1 MKTPAS
7 LLRKKWDAIVVGGG
21 HNGLVAAAY
30 LAKAGKSV
38 CVLEKRHLVGGAA
51 VTEEIVPGFKFSRAS
66 YVFSLFRPQIIRDLD
81 LQRHGLEV
89 FVRDPSSFTPTQDGR
104 SLIFGSDMRQIQASI
119 AQFSAADAKAYPE
132 YSKMLEDMVDFF
144 LPMLDEPPPDLHTAF
159 DPSVSLSRRVEAAKA
174 IARLG
179 YRCGKLGRDLTTF
192 AEFMAAPATKILDK
206 WFESDVLKATLAT
219 DAIIGAKVSPSTPGS
234 AYILFHHVMGE
245 VNGIKGAW
253 GHVKGGMGGVSQ
265 SIANAALEAGTEI
278 HVNTPVKSIYV
289 GDGKVRG
296 VCLRNGDV
304 IESDCVM
311 SNASPF
317 TTMLE
322 LVDEVHLPQEVV
334 THFKRNWNCESTS
347 TKVGMAFC
355 FLFECTGIQLRS
367 VFATQINVALDRLPN
382 FTCFP
387 NTGDGNTPMPNH
399 YGTIHFED
407 SLEQIEDAFLDSQR
421 GICSKRPIIEMNIP
435 TSLDPTIAPPGK
447 HVALLFVQYTPYE
460 PKDGKW
466 SEPGKKS
473 NFANQVFSIIEQYAP
488 GFTKSII
495 DYEILTPPD
504 LEQIFSLPKG
514 NIFHGAMGFDQLFWM
529 RPMAGYSSY
538 RSPIDG
544 LYLCSAGTHPGG
556 GVMGA
561 CGRNAAMVCLKDQ
574 GNT

>member
-1 MKTPAS
+1 MPVCI
-7 LLRKKWDAIVVGGG
+7 LRDAIVVGGG

-30 LAKAGKSV
+30 LAKAGKNV

-51 VTEEIVPGFKFSRAS
+51 VTEEIFPGFKFSRAS
-66 YVFSLFRPQIIRDLD
+66 YVFSLFRPQIIRDLE

-89 FVRDPSSFTPTQDGR
+89 IVRDPCSFTPTRDGR
-104 SLIFGSDMRQIQASI
+104 SLIFGSDMQQTQASI

-132 YSKMLEDMVDFF
+132 YSKMLE
-144 LPMLDEPPPDLHTAF
+144 
-159 DPSVSLSRRVEAAKA
+159 
-174 IARLG
+174 
-179 YRCGKLGRDLTTF
+179 
-192 AEFMAAPATKILDK
+192 
-206 WFESDVLKATLAT
+206 
-219 DAIIGAKVSPSTPGS
+219 VSPSTPGS

-265 SIANAALEAGTEI
+265 SIAKAATEAGAEI
-278 HVNTPVKSIYV
+278 HANTPVKSINV
-289 GDGKVRG
+289 SVGKVRG
-296 VCLRNGDV
+296 VCLENGDT
-304 IESDCVM
+304 IESNCVM
-311 SNASPF
+311 SNASPV

-322 LVDEVHLPQEVV
+322 LVDKIHLPQDVV
-334 THFKRNWNCESTS
+334 THFKRNWNCESAS
-347 TKVGMAFC
+347 TK
-355 FLFECTGIQLRS
+355 
-367 VFATQINVALDRLPN
+367 INVALDRLPN
-382 FTCFP
+382 FSCFP

-407 SLEQIEDAFLDSQR
+407 SLGQIEDAFLDSQR
-421 GICSKRPIIEMNIP
+421 GFSSKRPIIEMNIP
-435 TSLDPTIAPPGK
+435 TSLDQTIAPPGK
-447 HVALLFVQYTPYE
+447 HIALLFVQYTPYE

-466 SEPGKKS
+466 SEPGKKT
-473 NFANQVFSIIEQYAP
+473 NFANQVFSVIEQYAP

-529 RPMAGYSSY
+529 RPMARYSSY
-538 RSPIDG
+538 RSPVDG

-561 CGRNAAMVCLKDQ
+561 CGRNAAMIYLKDQ
-574 GNT
+574 LSNK